1 MPRIRDVRTGAGTDR
16 QAQLVRRLRE
26 LERLIAE
33 DEIHLS
39 RQRRHIA
46 LLSKAGRDVTDA
58 RKMLGELE
66 TIRELHA
73 IQQKRILTELA
84 D

>member
-1 MPRIRDVRTGAGTDR
+1 MPRFRGVWIGAGTDR
-16 QAQLVRRLRE
+16 QAQLVRRLRQ

-39 RQRRHIA
+39 RQRRLIA
-46 LLSKAGRDVTDA
+46 LLTKSGRDLTDA
-58 RKMLGELE
+58 RKLLGELE

-73 IQQKRILTELA
+73 IQQKRILAELG